1 MSALGACK
9 GWAGPTGLTSRPATA
24 GAEKSD
30 PADIGCNSFGWDK
43 RQCAFSRSL
52 TRCSATTRRADVFS
66 IEKAYVFAARAMGN
80 QPQSASRPG
89 LAHSLAVAGILAQM
103 KLDEK
108 TIAAGLLHDTCH
120 KNAATPEDIAANFGP
135 DVAGIV
141 AGALKVTR
149 LSPGSRREQ
158 QVEYLRKMILAI
170 SQDLRVV
177 LVKLADRLNEVRA
190 PEASDPDSLPALAH
204 DTLDIYAPLAARLGI
219 DWIKQELEDHCFKIL
234 EPQAYESIR
243 LGLAKTE
250 EDRRHYIE
258 EVKQILSSH
267 FEEFELHARV
277 SGRPKQLYSVYRKM
291 MRQNLDL
298 DHIHDLTAFRV
309 IVDDVKS
316 CYEALGIVHALWEP
330 VEGRFKDYIVKPKS
344 NMYQSLHT
352 TVVGPYHER
361 IEVQI
366 RTEEMDDVANEGIAA
381 HWLYKEGKPSGKGS
395 EQETQRFSW
404 LREIIE
410 LNKDWQDP
418 KLFADSVKLDLYPD
432 EVYVFTPQGEVKVLP
447 KGASPVDFAYEVH
460 TEVGHRCVG
469 ARVNG
474 KLVPLRQELRNG
486 DTVEVLTAT
495 NHRPSKDWLKF
506 VKTSKAL
513 GRIRQWMK
521 AEERERTLA
530 MGREICER
538 EFRKKGLNF
547 NNYVNSPELVE
558 VARNMSLK
566 TVDNLLVS
574 IGYRKVTPLQVI
586 GRLATPPQQEE
597 PAKEEAYIPEK
608 PRRKPTEEG
617 IRVLG
622 SNDVL
627 TRMARCCNPVP
638 GKKSLATSPAAGASP
653 SIVSPAKT
661 SGEGT
666 RTGRSMSGG
675 TPGKGR
681 CTLSTSKS
689 PTLTTR
695 KHLQLSA
702 SSWPR
707 WTPMSST
714 STWTQR
720 RTTR

>member
-1 MSALGACK
+1 MRFFEIIDQV
-9 GWAGPTGLTSRPATA
+9 LTYNP
-24 GAEKSD
+24 K
-30 PADIGCNSFGWDK
+30 ADLS
-43 RQCAFSRSL
+43 
-52 TRCSATTRRADVFS
+52 S

-80 QPQSASRPG
+80 QPQSVSCPG
-89 LAHSLAVAGILAQM
+89 LMHSLAVAGILAQM

-108 TIAAGLLHDTCH
+108 TIVAGMLHDTCH
-120 KNAATPEDIAANFGP
+120 RHAPALEDIAGIFGA
-135 DVAGIV
+135 DVAEIV
-141 AGALKVTR
+141 GGAMKVTR

-170 SQDLRVV
+170 SRDLRVV
-177 LVKLADRLNEVRA
+177 LVKLADRLNEVRY
-190 PEASDPDSLPALAH
+190 PTLSDPEGLRDLAH

-219 DWIKQELEDHCFKIL
+219 DWIKQELEDHAFRIL
-234 EPQAYESIR
+234 EPEAYESIR
-243 LGLAKTE
+243 LGLVKTA
-250 EDRRHYIE
+250 EDRLRYIE
-258 EVKQILSSH
+258 EVKQVLSSH
-267 FEEFELHARV
+267 FEEFGLQARV

-298 DHIHDLTAFRV
+298 DRIHDLTAFRV

-316 CYEALGIVHALWEP
+316 CYEALGIVHALWDP

-352 TVVGPYHER
+352 TVIGPYHER
-361 IEVQI
+361 MEVQI
-366 RTEEMDDVANEGIAA
+366 RTEEMDNIANEGIAA
-381 HWLYKEGKPSGKGS
+381 HWLYKEGKPSGKVS

-410 LNKDWQDP
+410 LNRDWQDP
-418 KLFADSVKLDLYPD
+418 KAFADSVKLDLYPD

-486 DTVEVLTAT
+486 DTVEILTAT

-521 AEERERTLA
+521 TEERERALA

-538 EFRKKGLNF
+538 DFRKKGLNF
-547 NNYVNSPELVE
+547 NNYVNSPDLLE
-558 VARNMSLK
+558 VARSMSLK
-566 TVDNLLVS
+566 TVDNLLIS
-574 IGYRKVTPLQVI
+574 IAYRKVTPLQVM
-586 GRLATPPQQEE
+586 GKLAPAPQQEE
-597 PAKEEAYIPEK
+597 PDREETSLPEK

-622 SNDVL
+622 ANDVL

-638 GKKSLATSPAAGASP
+638 GEE
-653 SIVSPAKT
+653 IVGYITRGRGITVHRLSCKNVRRGDSDRKIDVRWD
-661 SGEGT
+661 SGEGQAYPVDIKVT
-666 RTGRSMSGG
+666 YADDRETLA
-675 TPGKGR
+675 
-681 CTLSTSKS
+681 TLSKLLAQMDANVIDIHVDSKADNQIS
-689 PTLTTR
+689 CKFRIEVKDT
-695 KHLQLSA
+695 KHLQRVLAALRSEKNVY
-702 SSWPR
+702 R
-707 WTPMSST
+707 V
-714 STWTQR
+714 QR
-720 RTTR
+720 SVD